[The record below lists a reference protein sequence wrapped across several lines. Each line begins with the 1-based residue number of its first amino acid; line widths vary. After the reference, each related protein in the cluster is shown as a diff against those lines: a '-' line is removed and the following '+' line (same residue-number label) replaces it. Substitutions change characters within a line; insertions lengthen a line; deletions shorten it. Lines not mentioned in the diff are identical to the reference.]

1 MKKFILQHTYQR
13 ERERER
19 AETIS
24 TIKNEIYNDERIVPY
39 ITKEE
44 LKNADKEFENLNTE
58 EKKKALIKLVDKN
71 KIYVNYSDIEDKSF
85 DVSDSDK
92 KFTNSFYK
100 KINQ

>member
-39 ITKEE
+39 ITKKE
-44 LKNADKEFENLNTE
+44 LKNADKEFENLNIE

-71 KIYVNYSDIEDKSF
+71 KLYVNYSDIEDKTLS
-85 DVSDSDK
+85 VSDFDK
-92 KFTNSFYK
+92 KFTNSFYRK
-100 KINQ
+100 G